1 MEIHRKVRLNCG
13 FREDLLRPSLVSLS
27 LGIVKLIVANF
38 LVLFARKMM
47 EGLYIY
53 VYNSF
58 PSVYNICLVL
68 PLCFIDGWSNC
79 KW

>member
-53 VYNSF
+53 MYIIAF
-58 PSVYNICLVL
+58 PRYIIYVWFYLSV
-68 PLCFIDGWSNC
+68 S
-79 KW
+79 